1 MTKTLVYLIFLLSVA
16 TTIIGQLFLKKATL
30 DQRFTFD
37 PSNLLKTILSLALNP
52 YLIAWI
58 LSAGI
63 SAALWIV
70 VVSRFELSFAFP
82 VSTTLTFILIL
93 ILSWWLF
100 GEQMSLA
107 RWIGI
112 GLMCVGIFMTHQ
124 SKVF

>member
-1 MTKTLVYLIFLLSVA
+1 MPKTLVYLIFLLSVA

-37 PSNLLKTILSLALNP
+37 PSNLLSTILSLALNP

-58 LSAGI
+58 LSSGI

-93 ILSWWLF
+93 IFSWWLF
-100 GEQMSLA
+100 GEAMSLS

-112 GLMCVGIFMTHQ
+112 GLMCVGIFLTYQ
-124 SKVF
+124 SKSF